1 MSPCTSP
8 AESVGSGSTH
18 AVGSHHSQTIAV
30 NSANT
35 FPPVPQISV
44 NANGTLR
51 AKEHVLT
58 NSIPG
63 PESCV

>member
-18 AVGSHHSQTIAV
+18 AVGSHHSQTIA
-30 NSANT
+30 NT
-35 FPPVPQISV
+35 FPPVPLISV